1 MNRVGERILI
11 LILIVESKL
20 SQKRTMESKEE
31 SKRPDREGNVINVSV
46 NKKPN
51 FYVFL
56 GKKIFQEHETVEL
69 HALGNAVSICA
80 IAAESLVK

>member
-1 MNRVGERILI
+1 
-11 LILIVESKL
+11 
-20 SQKRTMESKEE
+20 MESKEE